1 MASNRID
8 DQEIGM
14 LCLHLIQLSLV
25 YINTLMIQ
33 QVLAEPAWSGRL
45 NTDDRRGITPMIHS
59 HINPYGSFRLDLN
72 TRLPLDPP
80 RFGPQSVGAQLLLG
94 YDQLTG

>member
-1 MASNRID
+1 
-8 DQEIGM
+8 M
-14 LCLHLIQLSLV
+14 LCLHLIQLLLV

-33 QVLAEPAWSGRL
+33 QVLAEPVWSDRL

-72 TRLPLDPP
+72 TLLPLDPP
-80 RFGPQSVGAQLLLG
+80 RFGPQSVGAQLLLA
-94 YDQLTG
+94 TTR

>member
-1 MASNRID
+1 V
-8 DQEIGM
+8 
-14 LCLHLIQLSLV
+14 QLSLV

-72 TRLPLDPP
+72 SGCPSIHRASAHNPKAAPTRAEAW
-80 RFGPQSVGAQLLLG
+80 SK
-94 YDQLTG
+94 

>member
-1 MASNRID
+1 MASNRLD

-33 QVLAEPAWSGRL
+33 QVLAEPEWSGRL
-45 NTDDRRGITPMIHS
+45 TLHDLRGITPMIYS
-59 HINPYGSFRLDLN
+59 HVNPYGSFRIDLN
-72 TRLPLDPP
+72 SRLQLDPP
-80 RFGPQSVGAQLLLG
+80 RFGPQAAGTQLLLG
-94 YDQLTG
+94 YDQLTA

>member
-1 MASNRID
+1 
-8 DQEIGM
+8 
-14 LCLHLIQLSLV
+14 
-25 YINTLMIQ
+25 
-33 QVLAEPAWSGRL
+33 
-45 NTDDRRGITPMIHS
+45 MIHG
-59 HINPYGSFRLDLN
+59 HVNPYGSFRLDLN